1 VPGTPLA
8 PTRADARLPLLL
20 IQRSIETAPPAPSGS
35 SGAARP
41 AGLPGAHGWTLLA
54 PAGWGMPLLSALLH
68 TGARFGGLAEQ
79 AQHALAAGAPAFP
92 ADAVGTP
99 AYAAEAAEAGAK
111 EWERWERTPKAKRVN
126 YESRG
131 VQQPWVPD
139 WRALLGLAPIT
150 IEDEDPDLLPAQ
162 REVPADADPN
172 AMDTDGAPRAASAV
186 PRDSDSLFAEPW
198 LLRGPQTPQ
207 TPTLLTTLASSPA
220 ASAPDALLAALDAL
234 RAKRALPP
242 LAEDAGAVW
251 RSALVRVRLKM
262 CVRGKPGP
270 GARVYA
276 LDDAEGRRWRA
287 ALARARG
294 KTADA
299 GSEEEGA
306 DEKAVSG
313 HTCQFEPRMR

>member
-20 IQRSIETAPPAPSGS
+20 IQRSIEATPPAPSGS

-99 AYAAEAAEAGAK
+99 AYCAEVAEAGAK
-111 EWERWERTPKAKRVN
+111 ERERWERTPKAKRVN

-131 VQQPWVPD
+131 VQEPWVPD
-139 WRALLGLAPIT
+139 WRVLLGLAPIT
-150 IEDEDPDLLPAQ
+150 VEDEDPDLLPAQ
-162 REVPADADPN
+162 REAPADADPD
-172 AMDTDGAPRAASAV
+172 AMDTDGAPRAVSVV
-186 PRDSDSLFAEPW
+186 PRDPNSLFAEPW
-198 LLRGPQTPQ
+198 LLRGPQTP
-207 TPTLLTTLASSPA
+207 TLLATLASSPA
-220 ASAPDALLAALDAL
+220 ASAPDALLAALNAL

-242 LAEDAGAVW
+242 LAEDAGAIW
-251 RSALVRVRLKM
+251 RAALVRVRLEM
-262 CVRGKPGP
+262 CTRGKPGP

-276 LDDAEGRRWRA
+276 LDDGEGRRWRA

-299 GSEEEGA
+299 GSEEEGG

-313 HTCQFEPRMR
+313 PACDVEPRMR